1 MLSCVTNAM
10 MATEVIKTWTV
21 LTWIGGGGVQI
32 IAWSSRG
39 EIIMVL
45 LQVLKLNSLPAP
57 VTTSSVLSPIAMM
70 LIKSEIETFGL
81 NPK

>member
-1 MLSCVTNAM
+1 M
-10 MATEVIKTWTV
+10 MVTEVIRTWTV

-39 EIIMVL
+39 VIIMVL

-57 VTTSSVLSPIAMM
+57 VTSSVLSPIAMM
-70 LIKSEIETFGL
+70 LIKSEIDTQNNF
-81 NPK
+81 NQQ